1 MERKEG
7 TEEEENER
15 RGTIIERVTFADDES
30 PQSSMDTG
38 FSRVNVLL
46 NSKRR
51 MSCLYNPALNASHNN
66 ITTDNSEEVMTNQ
79 FPIRMAG
86 HQRVLEIG

>member
-1 MERKEG
+1 MSESKDG
-7 TEEEENER
+7 AEEEKER
-15 RGTIIERVTFADDES
+15 RGTIVERVTFAEEDS
-30 PQSSMDTG
+30 VQSSSDTG
-38 FSRVNVLL
+38 LSRVAVLL

-51 MSCLYNPALNASHNN
+51 MSCLYNPALNASHNIN
-66 ITTDNSEEVMTNQ
+66 KEASDEVMTNQ